1 MLKKN
6 KPLFSV
12 SWWLLSPP
20 NTAGMKIL
28 MSKYFYNIYWFLNF
42 RISVD
47 LTVPTWHS
55 LPVQMNPSPPQQ
67 LPLVHFRPLK
77 RRASLSGRSSSW
89 CVPVHSD
96 KKCTGTVIQ
105 IENSGKIREARF
117 HRHKHTWRDST
128 HGTISFNLFITFS
141 VCVLKRAVITTL

>member
-1 MLKKN
+1 MLKKTN
-6 KPLFSV
+6 RYFPLADGFSI
-12 SWWLLSPP
+12 LQTL
-20 NTAGMKIL
+20 AGMKTL
-28 MSKYFYNIYWFLNF
+28 MSKYIYNIYWFLNF